1 MEWILLPTNTQ
12 SELAAA
18 INCNPKVGEIL
29 SPTLTIHGK
38 RVERGVLHP
47 GEMIY
52 VPQGWAYIVR

>member
-12 SELAAA
+12 SELAAM
-18 INCNPKVGEIL
+18 NCNQEIGEIL
-29 SPTLTIHGK
+29 NPTLTIHGK
-38 RVERGVLHP
+38 RVERGVLSP